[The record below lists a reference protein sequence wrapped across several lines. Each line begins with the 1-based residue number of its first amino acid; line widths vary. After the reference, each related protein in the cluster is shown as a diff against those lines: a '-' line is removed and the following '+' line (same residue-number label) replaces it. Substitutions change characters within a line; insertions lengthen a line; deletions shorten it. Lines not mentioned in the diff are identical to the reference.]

1 MTYLHSQELIGKILA
16 ITALSLAAP
25 CTLLGKHYSRTLYF
39 AQMLFLFSSVF
50 QTTTDSNFSMNLGF
64 SWLNFMPSFTY
75 HYCNQGDFSCD
86 YGYLISPGIVWLG
99 GALAFLLLFKL
110 IACMTESL
118 QFLKFYAFYRG
129 FFHWF
134 MGPLVYFSTAR
145 IIQAIQFDNFD
156 VSFTSAIIVLA
167 LFFLIAVV

>member
-1 MTYLHSQELIGKILA
+1 MSYLHSQELIGKILA

-25 CTLLGKHYSRTLYF
+25 CTLLAKHYSRTLYF

-50 QTTTDSNFSMNLGF
+50 QTTTDSNFSMNLNF
-64 SWLNFMPSFTY
+64 SWLNFMPSFTN
-75 HYCNQGDFSCD
+75 HYCDQGDFSCD
-86 YGYLISPGIVWLG
+86 YGYLISPGLVWLG
-99 GALAFLLLFKL
+99 GAVAFFLIFKL
-110 IACMTESL
+110 IACRMGNL
-118 QFLKFYAFYRG
+118 HFLRFYAFYRG

-145 IIQAIQFDNFD
+145 IIKAIQYSNFD

-167 LFFLIAVV
+167 VFCLIAVL